1 MSAIASAF
9 KTIAHAARP
18 ALAARQFTRATSALR
33 APAFK
38 ARGFS
43 IATPALAKYGVEKKG
58 EYPSMEFR
66 IFFNEDG
73 KPVSPWHG
81 VPLHNADGT
90 CNFICEIPKETKAK
104 MEVATDEELTPIKQD
119 TKKGKLRD
127 YPYNIHWNYGMLP
140 QTWEDPSHKNEATGV
155 LGDNDPMDVVEIG
168 DVTCDMGG
176 VYDVKPLGVLAMID
190 DGEIDWKLLAVRLDD
205 PKAAAC
211 GSLEEVEAAFPGQMD
226 AIREWFRDYK
236 VPDGK
241 PQNAFGLD
249 EKWMPKDYAMDIIA
263 ETAGFY
269 DDLMSGK
276 TPNTKEL
283 SLE

>member
-1 MSAIASAF
+1 MRACARVARHARAAAPRRAQASA
-9 KTIAHAARP
+9 A
-18 ALAARQFTRATSALR
+18 SAGSQ
-33 APAFK
+33 AF
-38 ARGFS
+38 AVSVAG
-43 IATPALAKYGVEKKG
+43 EKG
-58 EYPSMEFR
+58 TESFR
-66 IFFNEDG
+66 LFYEDG
-73 KPVSPWHG
+73 AGKRVSPWHDI
-81 VPLHNADGT
+81 PLYPAGKENPEVLS
-90 CNFICEIPKETKAK
+90 FICEIPKETKAK
-104 MEVATDEELTPIKQD
+104 MEVATDELATPIKQD
-119 TKKGKLRD
+119 TKKGKLRG

-211 GSLEEVEAAFPGQMD
+211 GSLVEVEAAFPGQMD